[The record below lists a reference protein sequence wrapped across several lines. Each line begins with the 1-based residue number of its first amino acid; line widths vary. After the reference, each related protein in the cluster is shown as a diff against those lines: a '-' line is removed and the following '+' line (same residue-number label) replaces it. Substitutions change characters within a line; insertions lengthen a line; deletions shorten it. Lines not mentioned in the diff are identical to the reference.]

1 MTVEGRTLLP
11 RDMAVS
17 VAVARDMTKKITAV
31 EVPLCLASLAENA
44 VGGLTGGL
52 KLNWDTDKKKT
63 TLGVFLDVPFTVWK

>member
-31 EVPLCLASLAENA
+31 EVPLCLVENA

-52 KLNWDTDKKKT
+52 KLNWDTDKKRT
-63 TLGVFLDVPFTVWK
+63 TLGVYVDVPFTVWK

>member
-17 VAVARDMTKKITAV
+17 VAVARDMTKKITAG
-31 EVPLCLASLAENA
+31 EVPLYLAENA

-52 KLNWDTDKKKT
+52 KLNWDTDNK
-63 TLGVFLDVPFTVWK
+63 